1 MVNGEVELM
10 VELNDIGGVF
20 QPYNYIDYMIII
32 IIMIL
37 LIFCVL
43 WDCLGDLV
51 FGENPH
57 FPSSATSPKEEWC
70 LLMSGKRGSCCCP
83 WPSGVF

>member
-32 IIMIL
+32 IIMTL
-37 LIFCVL
+37 
-43 WDCLGDLV
+43 
-51 FGENPH
+51 
-57 FPSSATSPKEEWC
+57 
-70 LLMSGKRGSCCCP
+70 
-83 WPSGVF
+83 